1 MPIKI
6 QNDLPVR
13 EILEKENI
21 FVVEENRALHQ
32 DIRPLQ
38 ICILN
43 LMPLK
48 EDTELQL
55 LRALS
60 NTPLQID
67 VSFMRVSSHQAL
79 NTSPNHLNRFYN
91 TWDELRDNTY
101 DGMII
106 TGAPVEQLQFEEVD
120 YWKELCNIFEWT
132 KTNVTSTFHICWGA
146 QAGLYYHYGLKK
158 IMLQE
163 KLFGIYRHKVLQR
176 KVPLVRGFDDIF
188 LMPHSRYTA
197 VPAKAIHECRDLV
210 VLAESDEA
218 GVMLCMSRDGR
229 QIFSMGHAEY
239 DRQTLDKEYRRD
251 VAKDLAID
259 VPKNYYPD
267 NDPNNKPL
275 LEWRSHCDMLYSN
288 WLNYYVYQNTPYMW
302 GQILDEGNR
311 RKASHVLTERTS
323 DIDMT
328 GK

>member
-158 IMLQE
+158 IMLPE

-176 KVPLVRGFDDIF
+176 KLPLVRGFDDIF

-311 RKASHVLTERTS
+311 RKASHMLTERTL
-323 DIDMT
+323 DT
-328 GK
+328 EE

>member
-158 IMLQE
+158 IMLPE

-311 RKASHVLTERTS
+311 RKASHMLTERTL
-323 DIDMT
+323 DT
-328 GK
+328 EE

>member
-91 TWDELRDNTY
+91 TWDELKDNTY

-158 IMLQE
+158 IMLPE

-197 VPAKAIHECRDLV
+197 VPARAIHECKDLV

>member
-158 IMLQE
+158 IMLPE

-311 RKASHVLTERTS
+311 RKASHMLTESTS
-323 DIDMT
+323 DMDVT

>member
-158 IMLQE
+158 IMLEE

-197 VPAKAIHECRDLV
+197 VPARAIHECKDLV

>member
-91 TWDELRDNTY
+91 TWDELKDNTY

-158 IMLQE
+158 IMLPE